1 MPKQITVLLDT
12 NVLIPLQ
19 DSYAVLGNN
28 LANFHRL
35 ALVGGYKLVYHPASI
50 KDFERDTD
58 LDRRA
63 RNLEH
68 VRRYPALEH
77 PAKCPWNTPAT
88 SPNDACDNE
97 ILYALE
103 CDAVHALVTEDKG
116 LLTKARA
123 RSLGHRTYNIQTA
136 EDWLRRLHQP
146 FDVSLP
152 NIEDVPLHSLTP
164 ELAGAFFDSLRDGY
178 DGFEDW
184 FRRKARENT
193 KAWVY
198 RDETD
203 VLGAICVY
211 DVQSN
216 EVVTNEGKRLDGRAL
231 KLCTFK
237 VGQSVRGRKIGELFL
252 KAAFRY
258 ATENACE
265 HIFIHA
271 DVDKHA
277 YLVNLLVD
285 FGFEDVGLY
294 GTDRVFVKQHPV
306 NAPDSAGL
314 PALEYVRR
322 YYPHYRDGHQV
333 QKFLVPIQQEFHRI
347 LFPDYQALQSQLFA
361 PRGSVG
367 NAIKLAYLCHS
378 ASKQIRPGDVLL
390 FYRSEDEQAV
400 TSLGV
405 VDQFAVLSDAASIAA
420 LVSRRTVY
428 SINEIED
435 MATRPTKVILF
446 RLVKHFPAPASLKRL
461 LDDGVVAGNIQ
472 SITKI
477 SDDAFSRV
485 LAAAGA

>member
-1 MPKQITVLLDT
+1 MPKQLTFLLDT

-19 DSYAVLGNN
+19 DSYAALDNN

-35 ALVGGYKLVYHPASI
+35 AFIGGHKLVYHPASI
-50 KDFERDTD
+50 EDFERDTD
-58 LDRRA
+58 LGRRA

-68 VRRYPALEH
+68 VRRYPALER
-77 PAKCPWNTPAT
+77 PVKCPWNTPAT

-103 CDAVHALVTEDKG
+103 CDAAHALVTEDKG

-123 RSLGHRTYNIQTA
+123 RGLAYRTYNIQTA

-146 FDVSLP
+146 FDVALP
-152 NIEDVPLHSLTP
+152 NIDDVPLHSLTP
-164 ELAGAFFDSLRDGY
+164 ELADAFFNSLREGY
-178 DGFEDW
+178 AGFDAW
-184 FRRKARENT
+184 FRRKARENR
-193 KAWVY
+193 KAWTY
-198 RDETD
+198 RDENG

-211 DVQSN
+211 DVQTN
-216 EVVTNEGKRLDGRAL
+216 EVVTNEGKRLDGKAL

-237 VGQSVRGRKIGELFL
+237 VGHNVRGRKIGELFL

-258 ATENACE
+258 GTENACE

-271 DVDKHA
+271 DVEKHA
-277 YLVNLLVD
+277 YLVSLLVE
-285 FGFEDVGLY
+285 FGFDDAGSY
-294 GTDRVFVKQHPV
+294 GADQMFVKQHPI
-306 NAPDSAGL
+306 NAPDTEGL
-314 PALEYVRR
+314 SPLEFVRR
-322 YYPHYRDGHQV
+322 FYPHYQSGPQV

-347 LFPDYQALQSQLFA
+347 LFPDYHALQAQLFA
-361 PRGSVG
+361 PQGSVG
-367 NAIKLAYLCHS
+367 NAIKLAYLCHA
-378 ASKQIRPGDVLL
+378 ASKQIKPGDVLL

-400 TSLGV
+400 TSLGI
-405 VDQFAVLSDAASIAA
+405 VDEFAVLSDVASIAA
-420 LVSRRTVY
+420 MVSRRTVY
-428 SINEIED
+428 SIKEIED
-435 MATRPTKVILF
+435 MATRPTKAILF
-446 RLVKHFPAPASLKRL
+446 RLIQHFPTPPVLKRL

>member
-1 MPKQITVLLDT
+1 MPKQLTLLLDT

-19 DSYAVLGNN
+19 DSYAVLGDN

-35 ALVGGYKLVYHPASI
+35 AVVGGHKLVYHPASI
-50 KDFERDTD
+50 EDFERDTD
-58 LDRRA
+58 LGRRA

-68 VRRYPALEH
+68 VRRYPALER
-77 PAKCPWNTPAT
+77 PAKCPWNTPTT

-103 CDAVHALVTEDKG
+103 CDAAHALVTEDKG
-116 LLTKARA
+116 LRTKARA
-123 RSLGHRTYNIQTA
+123 RGLGHRTYNIQTA

-146 FDVSLP
+146 FDVVLP
-152 NIEDVPLHSLTP
+152 NIDDVPLHSLTP
-164 ELAGAFFDSLRDGY
+164 ELTDTFFDSLRAGY
-178 DGFEDW
+178 TGFDDW
-184 FRRKARENT
+184 FRRKARENR

-198 RDETD
+198 RDETG

-211 DVQSN
+211 DVQAN
-216 EVVTNEGKRLDGRAL
+216 EVVTDEGKRLDGKAL
-231 KLCTFK
+231 KLCTLK
-237 VGQSVRGRKIGELFL
+237 VGQNVRGRKIGELFL
-252 KAAFRY
+252 KAAFRFG
-258 ATENACE
+258 TENACE

-271 DVDKHA
+271 DVEKHA
-277 YLVNLLVD
+277 YLVDLLVD
-285 FGFEDVGLY
+285 FGFDDVGSY
-294 GTDRVFVKQHPV
+294 RADRVFVKEHPV
-306 NAPDSAGL
+306 NPPDTLGFS
-314 PALEYVRR
+314 ALEFVRR
-322 YYPHYRDGHQV
+322 FYPHYRDGDQV
-333 QKFLVPIQQEFHRI
+333 QKFLVPIQRDFHRI

-361 PRGSVG
+361 PQGSVG

-378 ASKQIRPGDVLL
+378 ASKQIRPGDILL

-420 LVSRRTVY
+420 MVSRRTVY
-428 SINEIED
+428 SIKEIEG

-446 RLVKHFPAPASLKRL
+446 RLVRHFPAPASLKRL
-461 LDDGVVAGNIQ
+461 LEDGVVAGNIQ
-472 SITKI
+472 SISKI

>member
-1 MPKQITVLLDT
+1 MPKQLTLLLDT

-19 DSYAVLGNN
+19 DSYAVLGDN

-35 ALVGGYKLVYHPASI
+35 ALVGGHKLVYHPASI
-50 KDFERDTD
+50 EDFERDTD

-68 VRRYPALEH
+68 VRRYPALER

-88 SPNDACDNE
+88 CPNDACDNE

-103 CDAVHALVTEDKG
+103 CDAAHALVTEDKG

-123 RSLGHRTYNIQTA
+123 RGLGDRTYNIQTA
-136 EDWLRRLHQP
+136 EDWLRRLQQP

-152 NIEDVPLHSLTP
+152 NIDDVPLHSLTP
-164 ELAGAFFDSLRDGY
+164 ELLGAFFDSLRDGY
-178 DGFEDW
+178 DGFDDW
-184 FRRKARENT
+184 FRRKARESR

-198 RDETD
+198 RDETG

-211 DVQSN
+211 DVQTD
-216 EVVTNEGKRLDGRAL
+216 EVVTDEGKRLDGKAL

-237 VGQSVRGRKIGELFL
+237 VGQRVRGRKVGELFL

-285 FGFEDVGLY
+285 FGFEDVGPY
-294 GTDRVFVKQHPV
+294 GTDRVFVKRHPV
-306 NAPDSAGL
+306 NDPDTEGL
-314 PALEYVRR
+314 SALEYVRR
-322 YYPHYRDGHQV
+322 FYPHYQAGPQI

-361 PRGSVG
+361 PEGSVG
-367 NAIKLAYLCHS
+367 NAIKLAYLCHA

-420 LVSRRTVY
+420 MVSRRTVY
-428 SINEIED
+428 SINEIEN
-435 MATRPTKVILF
+435 MANRPTKVILF
-446 RLVKHFPAPASLKRL
+446 RLVKHFPEPASLKRL
-461 LDDGVVAGNIQ
+461 LKEGVVAGNIQ

-477 SDDAFSRV
+477 SDEAFSRV
-485 LAAAGA
+485 LASAGA

>member
-1 MPKQITVLLDT
+1 MPKQLTFLLDT

-19 DSYAVLGNN
+19 DSYAVLGAS

-35 ALVGGYKLVYHPASI
+35 ALVGGHKLVYHPASI
-50 KDFERDTD
+50 LDFERDSD
-58 LDRRA
+58 LGRRA

-68 VRRYPALEH
+68 VRRYPALEQ
-77 PAKCPWNTPAT
+77 PVKCPWNTPAT
-88 SPNDACDNE
+88 NPNDTCDNE

-103 CDAVHALVTEDKG
+103 CDAAHALVTEDKR
-116 LLTKARA
+116 LLAKARA
-123 RSLGHRTYNIQTA
+123 RGLAHRTYNIQTA

-146 FDVSLP
+146 FDVALP
-152 NIEDVPLHSLTP
+152 NIDDVPLHSLTP
-164 ELAGAFFDSLRDGY
+164 ELGGVFFDSLRAGY
-178 DGFEDW
+178 VGFDDW
-184 FRRKARENT
+184 FRRKARENR
-193 KAWVY
+193 KAWAY
-198 RDETD
+198 RDETS

-211 DVQSN
+211 DVQTD
-216 EVVTNEGKRLDGRAL
+216 EVVTDEGKRLDGKAL

-237 VGQSVRGRKIGELFL
+237 VGQSVRGRKVGELFL

-258 ATENACE
+258 GTENACE
-265 HIFIHA
+265 NIFIHA
-271 DVDKHA
+271 DVEKHV

-285 FGFEDVGLY
+285 FGFDDVGSY
-294 GTDRVFVKQHPV
+294 GADRVFVKQHPV
-306 NAPDSAGL
+306 NAPDIAGISPL
-314 PALEYVRR
+314 DFVRR
-322 YYPHYRDGHQV
+322 FYPHYRDGHLV

-347 LFPDYQALQSQLFA
+347 LFPDYQALQAQLFA

-367 NAIKLAYLCHS
+367 NAIKLAYLCHA

-420 LVSRRTVY
+420 MVSRRTVY
-428 SINEIED
+428 SIQDIEG
-435 MATRPTKVILF
+435 MSTRPTKVILF
-446 RLVKHFPAPASLKRL
+446 RLVKHFTTPVTLKRL

>member
-1 MPKQITVLLDT
+1 M
-12 NVLIPLQ
+12 Q
-19 DSYAVLGNN
+19 DSYAVLDDN

-35 ALVGGYKLVYHPASI
+35 VLVGGHKLVYHPASI
-50 KDFERDTD
+50 DDFERDSD
-58 LDRRA
+58 QGRRA

-68 VRRYPALEH
+68 IRRYPALEQ
-77 PAKCPWNTPAT
+77 PAKCPWNTLTT

-103 CDAVHALVTEDKG
+103 CDAAHALVTEDKG
-116 LLTKARA
+116 LLNKARA
-123 RSLGHRTYNIQTA
+123 RGLGHRTYNIQTA

-146 FDVSLP
+146 SDISLP
-152 NIEDVPLHSLTP
+152 NIDDVPLHSLTP
-164 ELAGAFFDSLRDGY
+164 ELAASFFNSLRDGY
-178 DGFEDW
+178 DGFDDW
-184 FRRKARENT
+184 FRKKARENR

-198 RDETD
+198 RDEAG

-211 DVQSN
+211 DVQMD
-216 EVVTNEGKRLDGRAL
+216 EVVTDEGKRLEGKAL

-258 ATENACE
+258 GTENVCE

-271 DVDKHA
+271 DVEKHA
-277 YLVNLLVD
+277 YLANLLVD
-285 FGFEDVGLY
+285 FGFHDVGLY
-294 GTDRVFVKQHPV
+294 GPDRVFVKRHPV
-306 NAPDSAGL
+306 NAPDAAGL
-314 PALEYVRR
+314 SPLEYVQRF
-322 YYPHYRDGHQV
+322 YPHYQAGPQV
-333 QKFLVPIQQEFHRI
+333 QKFLVPIQQGFHRI
-347 LFPDYQALQSQLFA
+347 LFPDYHALQPLLFA
-361 PRGSVG
+361 ACGSVG
-367 NAIKLAYLCHS
+367 NAIKLAYLCHA

-428 SINEIED
+428 SIKEIED
-435 MATRPTKVILF
+435 MAARPTKVILF
-446 RLVKHFPAPASLKRL
+446 RLVKHFSAPVSIKRL
-461 LDDGVVAGNIQ
+461 LTDGVVAGNIQ

-485 LAAAGA
+485 LTTAGA

>member
-1 MPKQITVLLDT
+1 VPNQLTLLLDT

-19 DSYAVLGNN
+19 DSFAVLGDN

-35 ALVGGYKLVYHPASI
+35 ALVAGHRLVYHPASI
-50 KDFERDTD
+50 DDFERD
-58 LDRRA
+58 LDQGRRT

-68 VRRYPALEH
+68 IRRYPALER
-77 PAKCPWNTPAT
+77 PAKCPWNTQTT

-103 CDAVHALVTEDKG
+103 CEAAHALVTEDKA
-116 LLTKARA
+116 LLNKART
-123 RSLGHRTYNIQTA
+123 RGLGHRTYNIQTA

-152 NIEDVPLHSLTP
+152 NIDDVPLHSLTP
-164 ELAGAFFDSLRDGY
+164 ELVGAFFDSLREGY
-178 DGFEDW
+178 EGFDDW
-184 FRRKARENT
+184 FRRKARENR
-193 KAWVY
+193 KAWIY
-198 RDETD
+198 RNDAAM
-203 VLGAICVY
+203 LGAICVY
-211 DVQSN
+211 DVQSD
-216 EVVTNEGKRLDGRAL
+216 EVVTSERLRLEGKAL

-237 VGQSVRGRKIGELFL
+237 VDQSVRGRKIGELFL

-258 ATENACE
+258 GTDNACE

-277 YLVNLLVD
+277 YLVNLLID
-285 FGFEDVGLY
+285 FGFEDVGSY
-294 GTDRVFVKQHPV
+294 GDDRVFVKRHPA
-306 NAPDSAGL
+306 NPPDATGL
-314 PALEYVRR
+314 SALEYVRR
-322 YYPHYRDGHQV
+322 FYPHYQTGGRV
-333 QKFLVPIQQEFHRI
+333 QKFLVPIQQGFHQI
-347 LFPDYQALQSQLFA
+347 LFPDYRALQPSLFA
-361 PRGSVG
+361 TSGSVG
-367 NAIKLAYLCHS
+367 NAIKLAYLCHA
-378 ASKQIRPGDVLL
+378 ASNQIQPGDVLL

-428 SINEIED
+428 SIKEIED

-461 LDDGVVAGNIQ
+461 LGDGVVAGNIQ